1 MSTTDTKMTKNAKI
15 GGRNITAI
23 DPQYQRKLATEQFG
37 PFGLGWGV
45 NGENQQTET
54 FDDGTVV
61 LFYNATLWYKWNGE
75 RGEFP
80 IESAIKLAYMT
91 RGSNAYLKVD
101 EEATKKVA
109 TNALTKGLSKLGF
122 NADVFMGK
130 FDDNSY
136 VEQQRELEAIN
147 ADRATLSAEQILAVN
162 TLLEKSKADVEAFL
176 KYVKY
181 ESVEAIPK
189 FKFVQVV
196 SSLKA
201 KIKKNEAA
209 GKEKVSV

>member
-1 MSTTDTKMTKNAKI
+1 MNENMKLWNAVSTTDTKMTKNAKI
-15 GGRNITAI
+15 GGRSITAI
-23 DPQYQRKLATEQFG
+23 DPQYQRKLATEKFG

-45 NGENQQTET
+45 EEETEREQA
-54 FDDGTVV
+54 FDDGTIM
-61 LFYNATLWYKWNGE
+61 LFYKAVFWFEWEGKIGK
-75 RGEFP
+75 FP

-101 EEATKKVA
+101 EDATKKVA

-162 TLLEKSKADVEAFL
+162 TLLEESRADVAAFL

-181 ESVEAIPK
+181 ESCLLYTSP
-189 FKFVQVV
+189 
-196 SSLKA
+196 SPRDR
-201 KIKKNEAA
+201 
-209 GKEKVSV
+209 G